1 MARIVKKIWILHP
14 NMNIGGAE
22 TQLVHLIKGLADSK
36 NIDLT
41 VAFYDATGPLMDQI
55 SDLKSVNLIDLKR
68 SEIGRLRCFFDL
80 LILLRRSR
88 PDVFYTLL
96 IGPNILSGLLSFLS
110 AGTTWIWGNRVSWF
124 EKSEFGLKGK
134 FALQLAGY
142 LVKRSSLLISN
153 STVGEME
160 WQRAIGT
167 PKRTVVIPNGIDIG
181 RYQFDKSTRSRVR
194 KELDI
199 NSKFVFG
206 QIARVVPWK
215 GYEIFLR
222 AAALLLEEVE
232 NVSFVCVGGGDQ
244 EIVEKY
250 HALSHDLGL
259 LGRVHWLGERSDVAD
274 LLCAMDIVTL
284 ASTSGEGFPN
294 IIGEAM
300 SASRAIVATNVGE
313 IAEILGDT
321 GIILEQASPDK
332 LASAWRQL
340 LDDPSRLRPMGV
352 RARERLV
359 SRYSIEQM
367 VASTAEQLICVSKI

>member
-1 MARIVKKIWILHP
+1 MARIVRKLWILHP

-22 TQLVHLIKGLADSK
+22 TQLVHLIKGFADSK

-55 SDLKSVNLIDLKR
+55 SDLKSVHLIDLKR

-80 LILLRRSR
+80 LIRLRRSR

-96 IGPNILSGLLSFLS
+96 IGPNILSGLLSFLY
-110 AGTTWIWGNRVSWF
+110 AETIWVWGNRVSWF

-134 FALQLAGY
+134 FAVQLARY
-142 LVKRSSLLISN
+142 LIKRSSLLISN
-153 STVGEME
+153 SMAGERE
-160 WQRAIGT
+160 WQRTIGT
-167 PKRTVVIPNGIDIG
+167 SRRTVVIPNGIDIA
-181 RYQFDKSTRSRVR
+181 RYQFNGSTRNRVR
-194 KELDI
+194 KELEI
-199 NSKFVFG
+199 NSKFVLG

-222 AAALLLEEVE
+222 AAALLREDVE
-232 NVSFVCVGGGDQ
+232 NVSFVCVGDGDQ
-244 EIVEKY
+244 ELVEKY
-250 HALSHDLGL
+250 HALSESLGL
-259 LGRVHWLGERSDVAD
+259 LGQVHWLGERSDVAD
-274 LLCAMDIVTL
+274 LLCAIDIVTL

-313 IAEILGDT
+313 SAELLGDT
-321 GIILEQASPDK
+321 GVIVEQASPEK
-332 LASAWRQL
+332 LASAWRAL
-340 LDDPSRLRPMGV
+340 LDDPSRLQAMGV
-352 RARERLV
+352 SARERLV
-359 SRYSIEQM
+359 SRCSIEQM

>member
-1 MARIVKKIWILHP
+1 MTCIVTKIWILHP

-36 NIDLT
+36 NIELT
-41 VAFYDATGPLMDQI
+41 VALYDATGPLMDQI
-55 SDLKSVNLIDLKR
+55 SDLESVHLIDLKR

-80 LILLRRSR
+80 LIRLRRSR

-96 IGPNILSGLLSFLS
+96 IGPNILSGLLSFLC
-110 AGTTWIWGNRVSWF
+110 ARTIWVWGNRVSWF
-124 EKSEFGLKGK
+124 EKSEFGIKGK
-134 FALQLAGY
+134 FAVHLARY
-142 LVKRSSLLISN
+142 LVKRPSLLISN

-160 WQRAIGT
+160 WQRTIGT
-167 PKRTVVIPNGIDIG
+167 PKRAVVIPNGIDIA
-181 RYQFDKSTRSRVR
+181 RYQFDGSTRNRVR
-194 KELDI
+194 KELGI

-222 AAALLLEEVE
+222 AAALLREDVE

-244 EIVEKY
+244 ELVEKY
-250 HALSHDLGL
+250 QALSKSLGL

-274 LLCAMDIVTL
+274 LLCAIDIVTL

-300 SASRAIVATNVGE
+300 SASRAIVATKVGE
-313 IAEILGDT
+313 SAELLGDT
-321 GIILEQASPDK
+321 GVIVEQASPDK
-332 LASAWRQL
+332 LASAWREL
-340 LDDPSRLRPMGV
+340 LDDPSRLQAMGV

-359 SRYSIEQM
+359 ARHSIEQM